1 MHQPLINQ
9 SVTMSPSA
17 LAINN
22 TVLAELCA
30 HFHLTASFL
39 TVPVSAE
46 PIGIID
52 SLQFLQTS
60 MNTFHR
66 FDSNPFEDT
75 SFVDQLTRQPEKT
88 VVISGFSTEIGVMFT
103 ALGALRRDYRVIIA
117 IDAVGSRSTRTE
129 SAVIN
134 SLTFVGVQIL
144 PLATFQRQLGRK
156 SYLVLAALSTE
167 QIFIFAKDCLYKY
180 YGAYTPSPYP
190 KRSIRCRA
198 SARCVPNASR
208 QGTKLAEN

>member
-1 MHQPLINQ
+1 MFLLPEDTQVIFCDMHQSLINQ

-39 TVPVSAE
+39 TVPVSE
-46 PIGIID
+46 KPTGIID

-60 MNTFHR
+60 INTFHR

-75 SFVDQLTRQPEKT
+75 LFVDQLTRQPQKT
-88 VVISGFSTEIGVMFT
+88 IVISGFSTEIGVMFT
-103 ALGALRRDYRVIIA
+103 ALGALRRGYRVIIA

-129 SAVIN
+129 NAVIN
-134 SLTFVGVQIL
+134 TLTSVGVQIL
-144 PLATFQRQLGRK
+144 PLATIAVSLESDFSTPIGKKVLSCIGRIK
-156 SYLVLAALSTE
+156 
-167 QIFIFAKDCLYKY
+167 Q
-180 YGAYTPSPYP
+180 
-190 KRSIRCRA
+190 
-198 SARCVPNASR
+198 
-208 QGTKLAEN
+208 